1 MNALELK
8 EQLKNLPPKRTCQ
21 LKTENF
27 PSSWLEWQLR
37 ALAGI
42 FCGLGVDSAEIGE
55 PRQVCRLLQLS
66 QRANHQGGEAVAAP
80 ARPAKYGRRCSTL
93 LAKRRAPAWKWKLE
107 IKYQQT

>member
-37 ALAGI
+37 APAGT
-42 FCGLGVDSAEIGE
+42 FRSLGVNSAERRNAPSI
-55 PRQVCRLLQLS
+55 CSCCLLLQSERARLS
-66 QRANHQGGEAVAAP
+66 LEKLAVSA
-80 ARPAKYGRRCSTL
+80 
-93 LAKRRAPAWKWKLE
+93 
-107 IKYQQT
+107 